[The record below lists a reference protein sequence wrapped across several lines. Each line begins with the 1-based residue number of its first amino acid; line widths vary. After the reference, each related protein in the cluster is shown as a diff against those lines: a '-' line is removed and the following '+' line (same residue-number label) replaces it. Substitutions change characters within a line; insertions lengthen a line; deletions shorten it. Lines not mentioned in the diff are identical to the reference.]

1 MGRFAGHIEGGMRM
15 NKKLVMLLLC
25 VFFAVA
31 VLAANYEIAVVVKIG
46 GIPWFNRMEVGVKD
60 AASELGVNAYQI
72 GPSDADPAQQVKI
85 IEDLIAKGVDAICVV
100 PNDAKALEPVFEKAR
115 ANGIIII
122 THESPDQKGGDWDV
136 ETIDNVKFGEAN
148 FEKLAQLMGGEG
160 EFAVFVGGLTVPLH
174 NFWADVGLAYVAEKY
189 PNMKLVTERIPCG
202 ESVELAYQKTLELL
216 NAYPNLKG
224 IVGFGSLGPIGASQA
239 LNARNMKG
247 KVQIVGT
254 VIPSHAD
261 PYLKQGLMQW
271 GYLWDP
277 KDAGFAQVYLAKTLL
292 DSKKALEEAGIP
304 EGIVPAVVDGFEIP
318 GLGKATLD
326 GNIVNFDA
334 QIDITAENA
343 LSYGF

>member
-1 MGRFAGHIEGGMRM
+1 MKM
-15 NKKLVMLLLC
+15 KLLMLLICIMLP
-25 VFFAVA
+25 VA
-31 VLAANYEIAVVVKIG
+31 ILAASYEIAVVVKIG
-46 GIPWFNRMEVGVKD
+46 GIPWFNRMEVGVKE
-60 AASELGVNAYQI
+60 AATKLGINAYQI
-72 GPSDADPAQQVKI
+72 GPADADPAQQVKI
-85 IEDLIAKGVDAICVV
+85 VEDLIAKGVDAICVV

-115 ANGIIII
+115 SRGIVVI
-122 THESPDQKGGDWDV
+122 THESPGQKGGDWDV

-189 PNMKLVTERIPCG
+189 PNMKLVTDRIPCG
-202 ESVELAYQKTLELL
+202 ESVELSYQRTLELL

-247 KVQIVGT
+247 KVQVVGT
-254 VIPSHAD
+254 VIPSHAA
-261 PYLKQGLMQW
+261 PFLQQGLMQW

-277 KDAGFAQVYLAKTLL
+277 KDAGFAQVYVAKALL
-292 DSKKALEEAGIP
+292 DAKNALKNAGVP
-304 EGIVPAVVDGFEIP
+304 EGVVPVIIDGFEVP
-318 GLGKATLD
+318 GLGKATID
-326 GNIVNFDA
+326 ANVIKFDA
-334 QIDITAENA
+334 IIDITASNA